1 MQKTLIWIF
10 SPPDKRK
17 HLSSFFKKQGVTVYD
32 IDDKIKSL
40 PQNANQGLRDII
52 TKNSRTTLQ
61 SFWRTAVDE
70 VLITISNSS
79 AHTAVMLG
87 HLLYYKDFTKEF
99 FSIFDT
105 SFLIQKATEREIYT
119 GYTVLI
125 IDDIYDIFNS
135 LKKPDELFGTS
146 AFYDFLD
153 NNFGR
158 SISENKPDYKPHMS
172 WIHYCLNSI
181 LNWRIQEITL
191 GQNISNQ
198 TNSRFILWGLKQNPL
213 VLLKLIS
220 PSPEQEILYLSHPIS
235 EPRREFKEKGEWPD
249 LVKIL
254 NNFQRELLKKD
265 ILIQMPTSIDE
276 YRLDKDRHGN
286 YTTFLTPRWPLEDE
300 SKKILIEN
308 DLIDEDIDKLSIIHP
323 GKIENQNGSFKIIT
337 SNENHQDNLAQ
348 EYMNGVITTLEMCI
362 KEQLANRDHLLVLST
377 NGIIVIDPY
386 SIKERKIHRGVQ
398 KEIEYLKQINSS
410 LTSERRRICGIF
422 LESMVME
429 LINDDIFKK
438 EYVYE
443 LATIISQDQKL
454 KLKDVL
460 NSLDSNGF
468 LFSSSGS
475 MGKQFIPNHIFTK
488 IINNLRMYQERALAT
503 TFISVTLGL
512 EENDEEFVLMKF
524 VVNFELVSNTEIIEQ
539 IQSFFKSG
547 DIDMEWKYKL
557 KKWFNLINNPSKN

>member
-1 MQKTLIWIF
+1 MLRSEPKVVFYTADQERNFFVRNIENEIEKLEELNVRFVVFRDGNSNIPKMLFNGYVTMGIENIKNELCKLHQIFNNIIQKTLIWIF

-17 HLSSFFKKQGVTVYD
+17 HLSSFFKKQVVTVYD

-40 PQNANQGLRDII
+40 PQNVNQGLRDII

-61 SFWRTAVDE
+61 SFWTTAVDE
-70 VLITISNSS
+70 VMITISNSS

-87 HLLYYKDFTKEF
+87 HLLYYKEFTKEL

-153 NNFGR
+153 SNFGR

-198 TNSRFILWGLKQNPL
+198 TNSRFILWGLKQNTL

-235 EPRREFKEKGEWPD
+235 EPRREFKEKGNWPN

-265 ILIQMPTSIDE
+265 ILIQMYTSIDE

-300 SKKILIEN
+300 SKKY
-308 DLIDEDIDKLSIIHP
+308 LS
-323 GKIENQNGSFKIIT
+323 
-337 SNENHQDNLAQ
+337 
-348 EYMNGVITTLEMCI
+348 
-362 KEQLANRDHLLVLST
+362 
-377 NGIIVIDPY
+377 
-386 SIKERKIHRGVQ
+386 
-398 KEIEYLKQINSS
+398 
-410 LTSERRRICGIF
+410 
-422 LESMVME
+422 
-429 LINDDIFKK
+429 
-438 EYVYE
+438 
-443 LATIISQDQKL
+443 
-454 KLKDVL
+454 
-460 NSLDSNGF
+460 
-468 LFSSSGS
+468 
-475 MGKQFIPNHIFTK
+475 
-488 IINNLRMYQERALAT
+488 RM
-503 TFISVTLGL
+503 I
-512 EENDEEFVLMKF
+512 
-524 VVNFELVSNTEIIEQ
+524 
-539 IQSFFKSG
+539 
-547 DIDMEWKYKL
+547 
-557 KKWFNLINNPSKN
+557 